1 MQKDPVVA
9 GEFQRF
15 GNPGTALIKEL
26 IPLGC
31 PSGDRN
37 EKTLKMHQWTPHR
50 LEVTLMKRRPR
61 KWKKKG
67 RMRWKWIKKRIRR
80 LKRQRR
86 KERGLI

>member
-1 MQKDPVVA
+1 VGDCTDQKENLKNPPPEVGSGKEVA
-9 GEFQRF
+9 
-15 GNPGTALIKEL
+15 I
-26 IPLGC
+26 
-31 PSGDRN
+31 
-37 EKTLKMHQWTPHR
+37 
-50 LEVTLMKRRPR
+50 MKRRPR

>member
-1 MQKDPVVA
+1 MLLVYPTK
-9 GEFQRF
+9 
-15 GNPGTALIKEL
+15 TAIRTHLCSERDYLIALLVCKP
-26 IPLGC
+26 PL
-31 PSGDRN
+31 RAKR
-37 EKTLKMHQWTPHR
+37 KTLKTLHQR
-50 LEVTLMKRRPR
+50 SAQEKEVTIMKRRPR

>member
-1 MQKDPVVA
+1 MSQKRPPNSSSRYA
-9 GEFQRF
+9 NSRR
-15 GNPGTALIKEL
+15 PK
-26 IPLGC
+26 
-31 PSGDRN
+31 R
-37 EKTLKMHQWTPHR
+37 KTLKTLHQR
-50 LEVTLMKRRPR
+50 SAQEKEVTIMKRRPR

>member
-1 MQKDPVVA
+1 MPFFVLTDTYTPFRLYKKYRPPTT
-9 GEFQRF
+9 EK
-15 GNPGTALIKEL
+15 LKKEPPEL
-26 IPLGC
+26 TPERN
-31 PSGDRN
+31 SGV
-37 EKTLKMHQWTPHR
+37 MI
-50 LEVTLMKRRPR
+50 MKRRPR

>member
-1 MQKDPVVA
+1 MLLWEKLKNGLA
-9 GEFQRF
+9 
-15 GNPGTALIKEL
+15 EL
-26 IPLGC
+26 TPE
-31 PSGDRN
+31 RN
-37 EKTLKMHQWTPHR
+37 S
-50 LEVTLMKRRPR
+50 EVMLMKRRPR

>member
-1 MQKDPVVA
+1 MEKLKKKLP
-9 GEFQRF
+9 
-15 GNPGTALIKEL
+15 EL
-26 IPLGC
+26 
-31 PSGDRN
+31 SEN
-37 EKTLKMHQWTPHR
+37 EVM
-50 LEVTLMKRRPR
+50 LMKRRPR

>member
-1 MQKDPVVA
+1 MGAVGAVGQLFDGSEVA
-9 GEFQRF
+9 DLSPWKSLKRNRWSYGWRE
-15 GNPGTALIKEL
+15 K
-26 IPLGC
+26 
-31 PSGDRN
+31 SGV
-37 EKTLKMHQWTPHR
+37 MI
-50 LEVTLMKRRPR
+50 MKRRPR